1 MVDDIVKA
9 SEVIHRLNDIIHIN
23 NPVANADGVR
33 LKDMARLVMSQAAA
47 FDMIGVIGQVNLRTM
62 KASDIVTLS

>member
-33 LKDMARLVMSQAAA
+33 LKDIARLVMSQTAA

-62 KASDIVTLS
+62 IDASFQP

>member
-33 LKDMARLVMSQAAA
+33 LKDKARLVMSQAAA

-62 KASDIVTLS
+62 IDASFQP

>member
-1 MVDDIVKA
+1 MVDDIVEA
-9 SEVIHRLNDIIHIN
+9 SEVIHRFNDIVHIN

-33 LKDMARLVMSQAAA
+33 LKDKARLVMSQAAA

-62 KASDIVTLS
+62 IDASFQP

>member
-9 SEVIHRLNDIIHIN
+9 SEMIHRLNDIIHIN
-23 NPVANADGVR
+23 NPVANANGVR
-33 LKDMARLVMSQAAA
+33 FKDKARLVVCQSAT

-62 KASDIVTLS
+62 IDASFQT

>member
-9 SEVIHRLNDIIHIN
+9 SEMIHRLNDIIHIN
-23 NPVANADGVR
+23 NPVANADSVR
-33 LKDMARLVMSQAAA
+33 LKDMARLVMSQAAP

-62 KASDIVTLS
+62 IDASFQP